1 MLFNQ
6 YVPFDGNLECLLTKD
21 LLRCC
26 FLVLISFW
34 YLKLSK
40 LKTSTNQTI
49 TKMIMS
55 LHKADLKQ
63 KNVVIEDIMLDLV
76 GIRLNVPNLL

>member
-1 MLFNQ
+1 
-6 YVPFDGNLECLLTKD
+6 
-21 LLRCC
+21 
-26 FLVLISFW
+26 
-34 YLKLSK
+34 
-40 LKTSTNQTI
+40 
-49 TKMIMS
+49 MIMS